1 MAVATHAVM
10 KPLTYFIAC
19 WWMGVDMKKVRL
31 QMSPKEWAPGCEN
44 FALQARQMCLATAGI
59 EMISITNGITG

>member
-19 WWMGVDMKKVRL
+19 WWMGVDMKKVL
-31 QMSPKEWAPGCEN
+31 LHHIFTVWGGN
-44 FALQARQMCLATAGI
+44 LF
-59 EMISITNGITG
+59 